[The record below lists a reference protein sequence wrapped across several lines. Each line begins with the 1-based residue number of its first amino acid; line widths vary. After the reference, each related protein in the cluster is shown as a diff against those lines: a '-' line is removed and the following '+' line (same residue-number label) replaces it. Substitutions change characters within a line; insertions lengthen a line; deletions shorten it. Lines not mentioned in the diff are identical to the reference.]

1 MNKKPRNEPY
11 VQYVYHFQYP
21 TNSIDVRRIT
31 KYEMEFLRRTY
42 KLLLEYRKLGRE
54 PLANGIR
61 AEQLLSDHF
70 PEYLI

>member
-31 KYEMEFLRRTY
+31 KYEMEFVRKTY
-42 KLLLEYRKLGRE
+42 KLLLEYRKLELVPLTNGR
-54 PLANGIR
+54 R